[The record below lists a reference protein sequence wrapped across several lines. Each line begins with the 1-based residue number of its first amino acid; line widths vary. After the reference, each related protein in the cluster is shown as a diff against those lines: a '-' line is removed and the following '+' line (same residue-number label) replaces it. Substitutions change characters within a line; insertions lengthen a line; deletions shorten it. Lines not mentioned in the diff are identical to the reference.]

1 MKHKDHGDLRSTWQ
15 TKLDSIRLRETHEIP
30 VGDIAQV
37 LSRNRRR
44 IKYCLGDYPSEIR
57 QKDVY

>member
-1 MKHKDHGDLRSTWQ
+1 MKHKDHGDPRSNWRTR
-15 TKLDSIRLRETHEIP
+15 LDLSRLRETHEIP

-44 IKYCLGDYPSEIR
+44 IKYWLSDYPSEIR
-57 QKDVY
+57 RKNIY